1 MTWFFKKRMNFA
13 VELRLQTPGD
23 GILAPMKV
31 KEADYAVRRR
41 RALKRVD
48 KELSK
53 SDFKRAFSLVKQLQ
67 GKPFGLRG
75 FGAAKQV
82 PRNRLVLNQLEF
94 NGIDLSPLGPLVDS
108 VMDSIDKSL
117 HFPLPDGERRGSSSE
132 EDHFL
137 CLQHEAGHFLV
148 GYLLGAL
155 PKRYTVPSVEELRDG
170 NFEGGKVEFLGFE
183 FLREVGAAQMLR
195 KNIINE
201 ESSCSGNRGKISSKT
216 LNNFSC
222 IILGGLV
229 VEHLVFGDSEGHY
242 SDVDKEQLDKALK
255 WLGFSNG
262 EANFQVR
269 WAALNTVFVLCRH
282 HKARL
287 KLVEAMAQRQSVG
300 FCIDAIENAIDG
312 RQI

>member
-1 MTWFFKKRMNFA
+1 MGSEKSGQRA
-13 VELRLQTPGD
+13 VEIRFQESSLPCQTIARQNLWPPWLWRSQTGTQKSPG
-23 GILAPMKV
+23 
-31 KEADYAVRRR
+31 
-41 RALKRVD
+41 VD
-48 KELSK
+48 Q
-53 SDFKRAFSLVKQLQ
+53 LV
-67 GKPFGLRG
+67 
-75 FGAAKQV
+75 
-82 PRNRLVLNQLEF
+82 F
-94 NGIDLSPLGPLVDS
+94 NWIDLSPLGPLVDS

-117 HFPLPDGERRGSSSE
+117 HFLLPDGERRGSSCE

-183 FLREVGAAQMLR
+183 FLRE
-195 KNIINE
+195 
-201 ESSCSGNRGKISSKT
+201 T

-229 VEHLVFGDSEGHY
+229 MEHLVFGDSEGHY

-255 WLGFSNG
+255 WLGFSNSK
-262 EANFQVR
+262 ANFQVR

-287 KLVEAMAQRQSVG
+287 KLVEAMAQWQSVG

>member
-1 MTWFFKKRMNFA
+1 MACFFKERMNFA
-13 VELRLQTPGD
+13 VELRLKTPGD

-53 SDFKRAFSLVKQLQ
+53 SDFKRALSLVKQLQ

-82 PRNRLVLNQLEF
+82 PRSRLVLNQLVF

-117 HFPLPDGERRGSSSE
+117 HFLLPDGERRGSSCE

-137 CLQHEAGHFLV
+137 CLQ
-148 GYLLGAL
+148 
-155 PKRYTVPSVEELRDG
+155 
-170 NFEGGKVEFLGFE
+170 
-183 FLREVGAAQMLR
+183 VGAAQMLR

-255 WLGFSNG
+255 WLGFSNS

>member
-1 MTWFFKKRMNFA
+1 
-13 VELRLQTPGD
+13 
-23 GILAPMKV
+23 MKV

-53 SDFKRAFSLVKQLQ
+53 SDFKRALSLVKQLQ

-82 PRNRLVLNQLEF
+82 PRSRLVLNQLVF

-117 HFPLPDGERRGSSSE
+117 HFLLPDGERRGSSCE

-148 GYLLGAL
+148 AYLLGAL

-201 ESSCSGNRGKISSKT
+201 ESSCSAIDFKQLFLHNIRR
-216 LNNFSC
+216 
-222 IILGGLV
+222 LGG
-229 VEHLVFGDSEGHY
+229 GAPSIWDSEGHY

-255 WLGFSNG
+255 WLGFSNS

>member
-1 MTWFFKKRMNFA
+1 
-13 VELRLQTPGD
+13 
-23 GILAPMKV
+23 MKV

-53 SDFKRAFSLVKQLQ
+53 SDFKRALSLVKQLQ

-117 HFPLPDGERRGSSSE
+117 HFPLPDGERRGSSCE

-137 CLQHEAGHFLV
+137 CLQ
-148 GYLLGAL
+148 
-155 PKRYTVPSVEELRDG
+155 
-170 NFEGGKVEFLGFE
+170 
-183 FLREVGAAQMLR
+183 
-195 KNIINE
+195 
-201 ESSCSGNRGKISSKT
+201 T